1 MSEWYEKAANQGGA
15 ETQYNFGAIYYEN
28 EEGRQNTDAAKQ
40 YFGKAYDIDDQ
51 EGCDGYRTLNQR

>member
-28 EEGRQNTDAAKQ
+28 EEGRQNTDAAK
-40 YFGKAYDIDDQ
+40 
-51 EGCDGYRTLNQR
+51 